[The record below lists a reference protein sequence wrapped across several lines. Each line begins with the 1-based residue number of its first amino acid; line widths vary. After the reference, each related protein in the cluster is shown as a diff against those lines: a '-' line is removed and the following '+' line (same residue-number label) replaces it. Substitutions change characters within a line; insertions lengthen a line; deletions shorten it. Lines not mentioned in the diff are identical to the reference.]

1 MMNNAFHIKI
11 LKQLL
16 LAHTTI
22 LRAPSDEPA
31 DLVLALKANV
41 LLRCNGEDAKGL
53 FESAEAGENEL
64 KSNPFSFQEVSVTS
78 ATLLGENVD
87 IE

>member
-1 MMNNAFHIKI
+1 M
-11 LKQLL
+11 LL

-31 DLVLALKANV
+31 DLVLALKANIQ
-41 LLRCNGEDAKGL
+41 LGCNDEDAKGL
-53 FESAEAGENEL
+53 FDSDEAGENEL
-64 KSNPFSFQEVSVTS
+64 KSNPFSFQEVSVTP